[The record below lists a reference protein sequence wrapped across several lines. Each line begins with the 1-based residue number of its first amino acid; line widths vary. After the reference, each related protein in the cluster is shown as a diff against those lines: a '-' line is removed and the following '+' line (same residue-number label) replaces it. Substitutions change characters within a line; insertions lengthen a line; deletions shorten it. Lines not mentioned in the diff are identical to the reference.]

1 MMKQIFK
8 EDISYNI
15 FYSFLK
21 LNGVKDESVIKEGP
35 VIKEDY
41 EINETENAN
50 KIVIKFN
57 KECFK
62 RCILQDTLQPFLRN
76 IKPYY
81 HISKQKY
88 IDHAKKYNN
97 FLTVLRQIS
106 KLLSIPYWSDLKYI
120 NSTYEIAYYFR
131 IKD

>member
-15 FYSFLK
+15 FYNFLR
-21 LNGVKDESVIKEGP
+21 LNGIKEESVMKEESVIKE
-35 VIKEDY
+35 
-41 EINETENAN
+41 NHETENAN
-50 KIVIKFN
+50 KIIIKFN

-62 RCILQDTLQPFLRN
+62 RCILQDTLHPFLRN

-88 IDHAKKYNN
+88 IDHANKYNN

-120 NSTYEIAYYFR
+120 SSTYEISYYFK

>member
-50 KIVIKFN
+50 KIVIIPVYPDIARMSGN
-57 KECFK
+57 
-62 RCILQDTLQPFLRN
+62 QVD
-76 IKPYY
+76 
-81 HISKQKY
+81 
-88 IDHAKKYNN
+88 
-97 FLTVLRQIS
+97 S
-106 KLLSIPYWSDLKYI
+106 KLGNKIIDSIAHTLIVPVVTKAVSSMGIPSLDMNNI
-120 NSTYEIAYYFR
+120 IIVDRGERAPR
-131 IKD
+131 